1 MELDLYLMEAEEG
14 MKIAVENYEVNIS
27 RISAGRANPMI
38 LNSVKMD
45 YYGVSTPINQLAS
58 ISVPEPRQLLI
69 KPFEVNITKDIVAV
83 INSASLGLN
92 AVDEG
97 HQARITFPE
106 LTTERRK
113 QLVKNLSEF
122 TEQSKIGVRAARQ
135 EANKLIKKDEELSED
150 DERNY
155 LDEIQKLTNSF
166 ISKIDELTKTKTSEL
181 MTI

>member
-14 MKIAVENYEVNIS
+14 MSVAIENYGINIS

-45 YYGVSTPINQLAS
+45 YYGTPTPINQLS
-58 ISVPEPRQLLI
+58 SVSVPEPRQLLI
-69 KPFEVNITKDIVAV
+69 KPFEQNINKDIVAV

-97 HQARITFPE
+97 HQTRITFPE
-106 LTTERRK
+106 LTTDRRR
-113 QLVKNLSEF
+113 QLVKNLSEY
-122 TEQSKIGVRAARQ
+122 TEQAKIAVRAARQ
-135 EANKLIKKDEELSED
+135 DANKMIKKDDELSED
-150 DERNY
+150 DVRGY
-155 LDEIQKLTNSF
+155 LEEIQKLTNSH
-166 ISKIDELTKTKTSEL
+166 IAKIDTMTKEKTQEL

>member
-1 MELDLYLMEAEEG
+1 MELDLYIMEAEDG
-14 MKIAVENYEVNIS
+14 MKTAVENYETNIS

-45 YYGVSTPINQLAS
+45 YYGTPTPINQLAS
-58 ISVPEPRQLLI
+58 VSVPEPRQLLI
-69 KPFEVNITKDIVAV
+69 KPFQQNINKDIVAV

-106 LTTERRK
+106 LTTERRR
-113 QLVKNLSEF
+113 QLVKGLSEY
-122 TEQSKIGVRAARQ
+122 TEQAKIGVRAARQ
-135 EANKLIKKDEELSED
+135 DANKMIKKDDELSED
-150 DERNY
+150 DVRHY
-155 LDEIQKLTNSF
+155 LDEIQKLTNAF
-166 ISKIDELTKTKTSEL
+166 ISKIDAMTKQKTEEL